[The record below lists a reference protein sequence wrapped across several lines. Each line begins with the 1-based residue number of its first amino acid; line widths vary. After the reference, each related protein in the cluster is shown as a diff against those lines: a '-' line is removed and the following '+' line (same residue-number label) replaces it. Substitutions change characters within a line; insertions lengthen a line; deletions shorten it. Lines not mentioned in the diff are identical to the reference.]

1 MEFLLLF
8 FLSNYI
14 NSLDNILLC
23 KRSFLNDYLVSQEQY
38 VQNYSNPKII
48 YFVIDDELKN
58 FKSIDLKR
66 SKYSEQK
73 DFYKVILESMDMK
86 DIKISFNN
94 KNLNINNNIFI
105 RESIKNDTYTEN
117 LVKIGVRLDM
127 HKMTKLLFMYSDT
140 ETIEGRTILKN
151 PPTNDVKNL
160 TLEEVQSLIKPKHE
174 EFISGLT
181 YIFDRNTF
189 ELNFYKNSNP
199 DNASLVEASYDCN
212 LVKRNIKNQ
221 M

>member
-140 ETIEGRTILKN
+140 ETIKGRTILKN